1 MTGLATGRLSN
12 TIHFMDDLLRKSLDQ
27 AAVVVLD
34 TETTG
39 LFPDQGH
46 RVVEIGAVRYEPGPD
61 GPWQITGEF
70 SQLLQPDR
78 RMDPGATRV
87 NGITD
92 VDLAGMP
99 RFADIAGSLLE
110 MLDGALIVAH
120 NARFDAGFLGME
132 LFISRQAPAGAES
145 ATLPNPWLCT
155 LLLARNLF
163 HFGGNSLGNIARVLG
178 VRSGRAHRALNDVY
192 VTADVLKRLAGD
204 LADMNLT
211 TIADLLDAQGGPLY
225 APVPAVI
232 ELPPPLDI
240 ALGRG
245 RPLRIVYAGPAGQTE
260 RVIEPLYS
268 TSRGGQEYLIAYCRL
283 RRDQRTFR
291 LDRIVNAE
299 IADI

>member
-1 MTGLATGRLSN
+1 
-12 TIHFMDDLLRKSLDQ
+12 MDDLLQKPLDQ

-46 RVVEIGAVRYEPGPD
+46 RVVEIGAVRYQPGPA
-61 GPWQITGEF
+61 GSWQIAGEF

-78 RMDPGATRV
+78 RMATGATRV
-87 NGITD
+87 NNITD
-92 VDLAGMP
+92 ADLAGMP
-99 RFADIAGSLLE
+99 RFGDIVGALLE

-132 LFISRQAPAGAES
+132 MSICRQGVADGRSAE
-145 ATLPNPWLCT
+145 LPNPWLCT

-163 HFGGNSLGNIARVLG
+163 HFGGNSLGHVARVLG

-192 VTADVLKRLAGD
+192 VTAEVLKRMAGD
-204 LADMNLT
+204 LAEMNLIS
-211 TIADLLDAQGGPLY
+211 IADLLEAQGGPIY
-225 APVPAVI
+225 APIPAGI
-232 ELPPPLDI
+232 ELPPPLNI

-245 RPLRIVYAGPAGQTE
+245 QPLRIVYAGPAGHTE

-268 TSRGGQEYLIAYCRL
+268 TSRGGQDYLIAYCRL

-291 LDRIVNAE
+291 VDRIVNVE
-299 IADI
+299 IAEK

>member
-1 MTGLATGRLSN
+1 
-12 TIHFMDDLLRKSLDQ
+12 MDDLLQKPLDQ

-46 RVVEIGAVRYEPGPD
+46 RVVEIGAVRYQPGPA
-61 GPWQITGEF
+61 GPWQIAGQF

-78 RMDPGATRV
+78 RMGPAATRV

-92 VDLAGMP
+92 GDLAGMP
-99 RFADIAGSLLE
+99 RFADIAGTLLE
-110 MLDGALIVAH
+110 MLEGALIVAH

-132 LFISRQAPAGAES
+132 LHICRQGAADGRPAM
-145 ATLPNPWLCT
+145 LPNPWLCT

-192 VTADVLKRLAGD
+192 VTAEVLKRMAGD
-204 LADMNLT
+204 LADMNLIS
-211 TIADLLDAQGGPLY
+211 IADLLEAQGGSLY
-225 APVPAVI
+225 APAPAGV
-232 ELPPPLDI
+232 ELPPPLNI

-245 RPLRIVYAGPAGQTE
+245 QPLRILYAGPAGHTE

-268 TSRGGQEYLIAYCRL
+268 TRRGGQDYLIAYCRL
-283 RRDQRTFR
+283 RHDQRTFR
-291 LDRIVNAE
+291 VDRIVNAE
-299 IADI
+299 IAEI